1 MQCPIQK
8 SKMTH
13 ADIMRT
19 IYAIVVGFI
28 TAKFI
33 LLRYFYVILL

>member
-8 SKMTH
+8 SKITH

-19 IYAIVVGFI
+19 TYAIVVGFI
-28 TAKFI
+28 TDKFMV
-33 LLRYFYVILL
+33 L

>member
-1 MQCPIQK
+1 MQYPTQK
-8 SKMTH
+8 NKMTH

>member
-1 MQCPIQK
+1 MQYPTQK

-28 TAKFI
+28 TDKFMV
-33 LLRYFYVILL
+33 L

>member
-1 MQCPIQK
+1 MQYPTQK

-19 IYAIVVGFI
+19 IYAIVVVFI
-28 TAKFI
+28 TDKFMV
-33 LLRYFYVILL
+33 L

>member
-1 MQCPIQK
+1 MQYPTQK
-8 SKMTH
+8 SKITH

-28 TAKFI
+28 TDKFMV
-33 LLRYFYVILL
+33 L